1 VAGAGVTAVEHDST
15 PADFVD
21 TTAPGYFDD
30 PYPVLARV
38 RARAPIHR
46 HPTSECW
53 TLMRYADVDQ
63 ALRDPALSNMTK
75 WAPDTPRTRM
85 IAAAGGQAYAQTPS
99 FFAFDL
105 PDHTPPRRM
114 ITPPFLPAS
123 VEQLRVRAQEIV
135 DAALADK
142 RGGDTLLLVEEVAF
156 NLPYQLTCHML
167 GIAPLDDVSELREWT
182 WKGLNLLD
190 PHLTAEQFFD
200 YTAAAVALNT
210 HLRDVVA
217 DKRRDLGDDLMS
229 LVIRAGDAG
238 DVMTQDQI
246 VRSVQT
252 LYHAGMDTTVN
263 QTSLSILALMRNRE
277 QWELLCHHPELLD
290 NAVEE
295 LLRYDP
301 TAQFMPRTTP
311 APYTIGGVT
320 IPAGCQ
326 VITWLASANRDPS
339 KFGPT
344 ADELDITRADAKDH
358 VSFARGIHSCLGHW
372 LARME
377 LQVVIGTL
385 VRRFPD
391 MRLAT
396 DHPEWRSAAF
406 IRGVSELPLRL
417 A

>member
-1 VAGAGVTAVEHDST
+1 MTTTVGADTAPPV
-15 PADFVD
+15 DFVD

-38 RARAPIHR
+38 RQRAPIHQ

-53 TLMRYADVDQ
+53 TLMRYADVEQ
-63 ALRDPALSNMTK
+63 ALRDPALSNMIK

-105 PDHTPPRRM
+105 PEHTAPRRM
-114 ITPPFLPAS
+114 ITPPFLPKS
-123 VEQLRVRAQEIV
+123 VEQLRIRAQQIV
-135 DAALADK
+135 DEALAGK
-142 RGGDTLLLVEEVAF
+142 RPGDTLLLIDDLAF
-156 NLPYQLTCHML
+156 RLPYELTCHLM
-167 GIAPLDDVSELREWT
+167 GIEPLKDVSELREWT

-200 YTAAAVALNT
+200 YTAAALALNE
-210 HLRDVVA
+210 HLREVVA
-217 DKRRDLGDDLMS
+217 AKRNHLGDDLMS

-238 DVMTQDQI
+238 DVITQDQV

-263 QTSLSILALMRNRE
+263 QTSLSVLALMRNRT
-277 QWELLCHHPELLD
+277 QWELLCQDPELLP

-311 APYTIGGVT
+311 VPYTVGGVT

-326 VITWLASANRDPS
+326 IITWIASANHDPD

-358 VSFARGIHSCLGHW
+358 ISFARGIHSCIGHW

-385 VRRFPD
+385 ARRFPG
-391 MRLAT
+391 MELAS
-396 DHPEWRSAAF
+396 DSLEWRSTAL
-406 IRGVSELPLRL
+406 IRGVAELPLLL